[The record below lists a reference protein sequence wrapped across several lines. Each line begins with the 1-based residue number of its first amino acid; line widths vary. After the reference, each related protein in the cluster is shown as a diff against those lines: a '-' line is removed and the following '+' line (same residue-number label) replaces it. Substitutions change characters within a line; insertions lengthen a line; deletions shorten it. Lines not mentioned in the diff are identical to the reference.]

1 MKQQLLNLEKKH
13 SLLLKKSAKNTKK
26 IREANAKKQ
35 KNKASLIDNRT
46 QQQLKDDDF
55 ISLAPENKTSSF
67 IDERTYQQLK
77 DDDFIS
83 LEGDE
88 EVKKITDVHKKQKQ
102 KQKTE
107 TIKEIKK
114 FSANK
119 NKTIAANKTL
129 KKYKNMKKKTKK
141 TYSVN
146 EEDLGTIGYSEPEDL
161 FQGESILNA
170 ANKVLDF
177 NEFKK
182 QQEEA
187 IKYFKQFN
195 EKDKN
200 KNKRKALEKE
210 EQIIEI
216 IKVPKKRKIT
226 SRQSGTNSSKKN
238 IKKVQKRQI
247 SLMEDN
253 KKNFKKARSIFNKLK
268 TDPSSPAFAEEILD
282 KKLLL
287 KLKKIKVCR
296 RQKIF

>member
-1 MKQQLLNLEKKH
+1 
-13 SLLLKKSAKNTKK
+13 
-26 IREANAKKQ
+26 
-35 KNKASLIDNRT
+35 
-46 QQQLKDDDF
+46 
-55 ISLAPENKTSSF
+55 
-67 IDERTYQQLK
+67 
-77 DDDFIS
+77 
-83 LEGDE
+83 
-88 EVKKITDVHKKQKQ
+88 
-102 KQKTE
+102 
-107 TIKEIKK
+107 
-114 FSANK
+114 
-119 NKTIAANKTL
+119 
-129 KKYKNMKKKTKK
+129 MKKPKK

-170 ANKVLDF
+170 ANKVPDF

-226 SRQSGTNSSKKN
+226 SRQSDTNSSKKN

-247 SLMEDN
+247 LLKEDD

-268 TDPSSPAFAEEILD
+268 TDPSSPTFAEEILD

-287 KLKKIKVCR
+287 KLTKIKVCR

>member
-46 QQQLKDDDF
+46 YQQLKDDDF

-247 SLMEDN
+247 SLMEDD
-253 KKNFKKARSIFNKLK
+253 KKNFKKARSIVNKLK
-268 TDPSSPAFAEEILD
+268 TDPLSPAFAEEILD

>member
-46 QQQLKDDDF
+46 YQQLKDDDF

-102 KQKTE
+102 KQKIE
-107 TIKEIKK
+107 TINEIKK
-114 FSANK
+114 FAANK
-119 NKTIAANKTL
+119 NKTIAENKIL
-129 KKYKNMKKKTKK
+129 KKYKYMKKPKK
-141 TYSVN
+141 TYLVN
-146 EEDLGTIGYSEPEDL
+146 EEDLETIDFSEPEDL
-161 FQGESILNA
+161 FQGESILNVT
-170 ANKVLDF
+170 NKVLDF

-187 IKYFKQFN
+187 IKYFNQFN
-195 EKDKN
+195 EKDIN

-247 SLMEDN
+247 SLMEDD

>member
-1 MKQQLLNLEKKH
+1 M
-13 SLLLKKSAKNTKK
+13 LLKKSAKNTKK

-46 QQQLKDDDF
+46 YQQLKDDDF

-102 KQKTE
+102 KIE

-119 NKTIAANKTL
+119 NKTIEANKTL
-129 KKYKNMKKKTKK
+129 KKYKNMKKPKK

-146 EEDLGTIGYSEPEDL
+146 EEDLGTIGYCEPEDL

-187 IKYFKQFN
+187 IKYLNQFN
-195 EKDKN
+195 EKDIN

-238 IKKVQKRQI
+238 IKKVQKR
-247 SLMEDN
+247 
-253 KKNFKKARSIFNKLK
+253 
-268 TDPSSPAFAEEILD
+268 
-282 KKLLL
+282 
-287 KLKKIKVCR
+287 
-296 RQKIF
+296 

>member
-46 QQQLKDDDF
+46 YQQLKDDDF

-247 SLMEDN
+247 SLMEDD

-268 TDPSSPAFAEEILD
+268 TDPSIPAFAEEILD

>member
-1 MKQQLLNLEKKH
+1 MNLEKKH

-46 QQQLKDDDF
+46 YQQLKDDDF

-129 KKYKNMKKKTKK
+129 KKYKNMKKKSKK

-238 IKKVQKRQI
+238 IKKVQKR
-247 SLMEDN
+247 
-253 KKNFKKARSIFNKLK
+253 
-268 TDPSSPAFAEEILD
+268 
-282 KKLLL
+282 
-287 KLKKIKVCR
+287 
-296 RQKIF
+296 